1 MLDALAADGLLAWG
15 EVATGTPNSEA
26 LQRNAP
32 ELLPALFNESGLLLA
47 HGRLSERGLR
57 RAFATSGRGGVI
69 AETSLRQ
76 RPVRDTQV
84 ERSSERQHQ
93 GLVRGDGSVCPNRVR
108 LRARAACWHP
118 A

>member
-1 MLDALAADGLLAWG
+1 MRQLTLLAIPDCPLSAHARGVLDALAADGLLVWG

-32 ELLPALFNESGLLLA
+32 ALLPALFDESGLLLA

-57 RAFATSGRGGVI
+57 RAFATS
-69 AETSLRQ
+69 
-76 RPVRDTQV
+76 
-84 ERSSERQHQ
+84 
-93 GLVRGDGSVCPNRVR
+93 
-108 LRARAACWHP
+108 AAV

>member
-1 MLDALAADGLLAWG
+1 MRQLTLLAILDCPLSAHARGVLDALAADGLLVWG

-32 ELLPALFNESGLLLA
+32 ELLPALFTESGLLLA

-57 RAFATSGRGGVI
+57 RALATS
-69 AETSLRQ
+69 
-76 RPVRDTQV
+76 
-84 ERSSERQHQ
+84 
-93 GLVRGDGSVCPNRVR
+93 
-108 LRARAACWHP
+108 AAV